1 MYVSFV
7 NDRKQLGYKA
17 VKDTNCVMKIKLVL
31 TTKSNFLLI
40 KNIPSKVNYK
50 TKRVIVVVCL
60 GVALCFSNIQP
71 SEAIGL
77 SVLPASLVRVQPSYQ
92 HPYVS
97 ILDEYRPSGLYMTNF
112 ERSSLVSQHSQSLKL
127 INELRAGGSRVRE
140 AAWLLIT
147 IWILQQQSVGFQ
159 PVNYAPLPP
168 HIESARNLI
177 FGKPNIDQFS
187 CRRLSMFDS
196 QLYAGS
202 PTQSLKSEASRNQPN
217 PKDRW
222 FLVESRPE
230 LVMRRGQA
238 QFKTKDHGALAGLP
252 YFIKKNGGTSTLR
265 TEKNVDVF
273 TDVVEEIVENSNSI
287 WFEGGTYQRGTTREV
302 ESINIYNEEKNR
314 VAIFKRSTGE
324 FITLCQPDEDE
335 INDLMQTENFG
346 GQTGWFSGQAKN
358 LAPNQSSNGI
368 TPTNSFESDVLG
380 VTLVDGSSARDW
392 QI

>member
-1 MYVSFV
+1 
-7 NDRKQLGYKA
+7 
-17 VKDTNCVMKIKLVL
+17 MKISRSILILLFLSSIIVAFSYALNRTNVNLYKSIMFTVYFLAIKIGL
-31 TTKSNFLLI
+31 ITTNV
-40 KNIPSKVNYK
+40 PSK
-50 TKRVIVVVCL
+50 L
-60 GVALCFSNIQP
+60 DQHQP
-71 SEAIGL
+71 S
-77 SVLPASLVRVQPSYQ
+77 PQLVSRVRTVPVYN
-92 HPYVS
+92 PYVS
-97 ILDEYRPSGLYMTNF
+97 VLDEYRPSGLYMTNF

-238 QFKTKDHGALAGLP
+238 QFKTKDHGALADLP
-252 YFIKKNGGTSTLR
+252 YSIKKNGGTSTLR
-265 TEKNVDVF
+265 IEKNVDVF
-273 TDVVEEIVENSNSI
+273 TDVVEEIVENPNSI
-287 WFEGGTYQRGTTREV
+287 WFEGGTYQRGTTREI

-324 FITLCQPDEDE
+324 FITFCQPDEDE

-380 VTLVDGSSARDW
+380 VTPVDGSSARDW

>member
-1 MYVSFV
+1 
-7 NDRKQLGYKA
+7 
-17 VKDTNCVMKIKLVL
+17 
-31 TTKSNFLLI
+31 
-40 KNIPSKVNYK
+40 
-50 TKRVIVVVCL
+50 
-60 GVALCFSNIQP
+60 
-71 SEAIGL
+71 
-77 SVLPASLVRVQPSYQ
+77 
-92 HPYVS
+92 
-97 ILDEYRPSGLYMTNF
+97 
-112 ERSSLVSQHSQSLKL
+112 
-127 INELRAGGSRVRE
+127 
-140 AAWLLIT
+140 
-147 IWILQQQSVGFQ
+147 
-159 PVNYAPLPP
+159 
-168 HIESARNLI
+168 
-177 FGKPNIDQFS
+177 
-187 CRRLSMFDS
+187 MFDS

-202 PTQSLKSEASRNQPN
+202 PPQSLKSEASRNQPN

-230 LVMRRGQA
+230 LLMRRGQA
-238 QFKTKDHGALAGLP
+238 KFKTKDHGALAGLS

-273 TDVVEEIVENSNSI
+273 TDMVEEIVENSNSI

-314 VAIFKRSTGE
+314 VAVFKRSTGE
-324 FITLCQPDEDE
+324 FMTFCQPEEDE

-346 GQTGWFSGQAKN
+346 GQTVWFSGQAKN